1 LADEVEITNVGGD
14 NGVASEA
21 TLLLLLN
28 SFDKLAKGQGTEA
41 RKAKEAAKKY
51 HEEMKNGIKVIKDES
66 EAREENTDALE
77 DNTRSLN
84 MFRST
89 LGVLVTGISGLI
101 GGVSNFAEEL
111 AFGRDRIS
119 DFAQHV
125 PFVGEQ
131 LSILTRFIDEAVDSF
146 RDLASVGVDFGGSLF
161 EIKRFAAQAGLSLD
175 TFVSTIQG
183 NSENLARFS
192 GSARTGAMSF
202 SQVSR
207 IIQKDFGQGLSALG
221 LTMEETAEYTADYL
235 DLQTRL
241 GRTDRLN
248 QRQLAEGTNNYIMM
262 LDRLSKLTGKR
273 RDQVEA
279 ELEAQRM
286 DAAFASY
293 LSTLDDETRENVQE
307 ALVAVPENLQS
318 GLRDMFASGGNLVS
332 QEAQDLAVAVGQAG
346 GNIGEFQNIIRGID
360 AGRLD
365 ESDLLEFLER
375 TGDGISEER
384 AKQLRVLSQ
393 AGDERA
399 RAALSLIQIGDL
411 SEGVA
416 KVSQEQQ
423 DAIER
428 GNIALL
434 DFERRLQQLRSVLV
448 DKLIQSGVFST
459 LETSMSTLIDMLT
472 GPKGSAALM
481 NAIDSVV
488 TFFEGFIQDIQTMG
502 FWNTIKNTLVE
513 GFSSL
518 MQEAKL
524 FLFGGVRDNTQGLER
539 ADERLG
545 ELKTRRRDL
554 TDAARY
560 GSEDVGPE
568 IATVDAA
575 IAQIEAERKRL
586 EETQGETVEGKFE
599 GLGRLFGMNQ
609 PDNSEEIADIENQI
623 AELQQQRSEITNRG
637 GAGRKE
643 RRDIDSQISDLES
656 QKEQLEGGGFL
667 DSLSK
672 VADILAP
679 GGALLAGVG
688 ILAGALALVGAKAAL
703 VAGAIGLAAGGVGY
717 ALNGISNIIDSVTN
731 GFKTMSDELEDMSNI
746 DASSLAAVASSMD
759 EIGST
764 MIKMA
769 GAGII
774 EAISGG
780 SGSNFLKNMAEG
792 FKAYENINGGAL
804 LSAKDGVV
812 AIGEALRVF
821 NEAVSIDSLG
831 DFASRLIGTD
841 DFVSGL
847 VSLAQGL
854 EPIDGN
860 KLQNVAPGVEAVSR
874 ALEVFKSSTGFQGL
888 GDLVSRWFSD
898 DAVEVGAKIAQI
910 ATDLSVMNPS
920 QITAV
925 SKSIEDMSRA
935 FTVFS
940 DAQVEDFN
948 FRRTAINRFERLAQ
962 LGPGLESVSTHITDI
977 AGITGLDNQLEVLN
991 AGLDVDKVN
1000 NYAEAMEKL
1009 VEVLEDLN
1017 KALAE
1022 DNEGLF
1028 GGTGVAAEDVIENMN
1043 TANQSSNDTMQ
1054 ELNTTMMQILA
1065 VLRQTKT
1072 IDERIERNTSSIGG
1086 NIASGRVSN
1095 IR

>member
-28 SFDKLAKGQGTEA
+28 SFDKMAKGQGIEA

-51 HEEMKNGIKVIKDES
+51 HDEMKNGIKVIKDEK
-66 EAREENTDALE
+66 EAREENTDAL
-77 DNTRSLN
+77 DANTRSLN
-84 MFRST
+84 MFRSG
-89 LGVLVTGISGLI
+89 LSVLVTGISGLI

-111 AFGRDRIS
+111 AFGRNRLS

-125 PFVGEQ
+125 PLIGGPLSVLTGFVDDSVDTFRELSQVGATFAGGLTEFRRLAGEAAMP
-131 LSILTRFIDEAVDSF
+131 LDE
-146 RDLASVGVDFGGSLF
+146 FGRLVQENSESLKLF
-161 EIKRFAAQAGLSLD
+161 GKDTAMGARNFAAMSNEFRRGVGKELLNLGFTSSELNDTLMDFAEIQAMI
-175 TFVSTIQG
+175 F
-183 NSENLARFS
+183 
-192 GSARTGAMSF
+192 GAERAQSMITTQNAGEF
-202 SQVSR
+202 AHQLQR
-207 IIQKDFGQGLSALG
+207 LSA
-221 LTMEETAEYTADYL
+221 
-235 DLQTRL
+235 
-241 GRTDRLN
+241 
-248 QRQLAEGTNNYIMM
+248 I
-262 LDRLSKLTGKR
+262 TGKR
-273 RDQVEA
+273 RDQIAEEMMQTMSDARARMAIASMSEEEQKRFQANLAQTPEA
-279 ELEAQRM
+279 LKSVFVDMADGIPNEEITQRLMQFSDTFREQASNIQNMSEREFNNFLVGVRNDLEASGENMGDGFQAILASVPGLAEAFGSMTELQKRRILGEEEYRKLQEEQQR
-286 DAAFASY
+286 AAARDDSILQFEE
-293 LSTLDDETRENVQE
+293 TLNRIRGNLQ
-307 ALVAVPENLQS
+307 VAFVESGILQVVENLAGKFADFLNDPKTID
-318 GLRDMFASGGNLVS
+318 GLKS
-332 QEAQDLAVAVGQAG
+332 
-346 GNIGEFQNIIRGID
+346 
-360 AGRLD
+360 
-365 ESDLLEFLER
+365 
-375 TGDGISEER
+375 
-384 AKQLRVLSQ
+384 
-393 AGDERA
+393 
-399 RAALSLIQIGDL
+399 
-411 SEGVA
+411 
-416 KVSQEQQ
+416 
-423 DAIER
+423 
-428 GNIALL
+428 
-434 DFERRLQQLRSVLV
+434 
-448 DKLIQSGVFST
+448 
-459 LETSMSTLIDMLT
+459 
-472 GPKGSAALM
+472 ALM
-481 NAIDSVV
+481 SVSM
-488 TFFEGFIQDIQTMG
+488 FFEGFIQDIQTMG

-524 FLFGGVRDNTQGLER
+524 FLFGGVRDNTEKL
-539 ADERLG
+539 
-545 ELKTRRRDL
+545 
-554 TDAARY
+554 
-560 GSEDVGPE
+560 
-568 IATVDAA
+568 
-575 IAQIEAERKRL
+575 ERKRL

-599 GLGRLFGMNQ
+599 GLGGLFGINQ

-623 AELQQQRSEITNRG
+623 AELQQQRSEITKPG

-643 RRDIDSQISDLES
+643 RRDIDSQISELAS

-688 ILAGALALVGAKAAL
+688 ILAGALALVGAKASL
-703 VAGAIGLAAGGVGY
+703 VAIAIGFAGFGVGA
-717 ALNGISNIIDSVTN
+717 ALNGISNVIDSVTN

-774 EAISGG
+774 EAISSGG
-780 SGSNFLKNMAEG
+780 GSNFLKSMGEG
-792 FKAYENINGGAL
+792 FKTYENIDGSAL
-804 LSAKDGVV
+804 TSAKDGIV
-812 AIGEALRVF
+812 AVSEALKIF
-821 NEAVSIDSLG
+821 NEAVTINSLG

-841 DFVSGL
+841 DFVNGL

-888 GDLVSRWFSD
+888 GDLVSSWFSG
-898 DAVEVGAKIAQI
+898 DAVEVGSKIAQI

-920 QITAV
+920 QVTAV
-925 SKSIEDMSRA
+925 SKSIKDMSGA
-935 FTVFS
+935 FTAFS

-962 LGPGLESVSTHITDI
+962 LGPGLESVSTHMTDI
-977 AGITGLDNQLEVLN
+977 AGITGLDSQLEVLN
-991 AGLDVDKVN
+991 NGLDVDKVN

-1028 GGTGVAAEDVIENMN
+1028 GGTGVAAADVIENMN
-1043 TANQSSNDTMQ
+1043 TANQGSSDAIQ
-1054 ELNTTMMQILA
+1054 ELNSTMMQVLA

-1072 IDERIERNTSSIGG
+1072 IDERIEKNTSSMGG
-1086 NIASGRVSN
+1086 NIANGRVSN